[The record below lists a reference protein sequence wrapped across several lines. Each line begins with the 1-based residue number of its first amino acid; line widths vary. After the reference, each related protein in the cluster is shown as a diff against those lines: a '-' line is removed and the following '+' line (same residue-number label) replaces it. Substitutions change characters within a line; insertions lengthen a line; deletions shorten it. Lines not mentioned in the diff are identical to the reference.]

1 MTKQRVF
8 ALALSTLSTWGLIVA
23 LLYVIAQLDH
33 GAVETTR
40 ASLNAAAGAAQTALG
55 ELDTGL
61 PGLAAELAHSGIVS
75 ISKPP
80 ACRLAVA

>member
-40 ASLNAAAGAAQTALG
+40 ASL
-55 ELDTGL
+55 
-61 PGLAAELAHSGIVS
+61 
-75 ISKPP
+75 
-80 ACRLAVA
+80 